1 MNQLRDR
8 LAAANP
14 VPELRYYSREQIT
27 ATVSMIVSDAAQADE
42 ALTKHKTADEAR
54 LPVAAALSPGA
65 PAVNP
70 SRRRWVYLVPAAAG
84 LAALLA
90 VVGIPGRQDSAYAGW
105 TAMPT
110 GVSVPYSAK
119 VADRCMAKSKED
131 FGGELSRIGDLTVVL
146 AERRGQ
152 WIYALLANGNN
163 VVGCL
168 QHESNDDADGSQ
180 IVQSSGS
187 DVAPRPTA
195 KGVTTITKVGGGF
208 STIFGRAGTEVAK
221 VVVNGP
227 DGRVTATVKGGYWA
241 AWWPDNNLSRPI
253 PPAASKYNLTL
264 TLKDGT
270 QLPPIQPWPA
280 LK

>member
-14 VPELRYYSREQIT
+14 VPDLRYYSREQIN
-27 ATVSMIVSDAAQADE
+27 ATVSKIVSDAAQADE
-42 ALTKHKTADEAR
+42 VMTGRETADEVR
-54 LPVAAALSPGA
+54 KPVAAALSPGA
-65 PAVNP
+65 PALNR

-90 VVGIPGRQDSAYAGW
+90 GVGLVGRQDSAYAGW

-110 GVSVPYSAK
+110 GVSVPDSAK
-119 VADRCMAKSKED
+119 VGDRCIAMSKED
-131 FGGELSRIGDLTVVL
+131 FGGELSKVGGLTVVL

-152 WIYALLANGNN
+152 WIYALVANSNN
-163 VVGCL
+163 VAGCL
-168 QHESNDDADGSQ
+168 QNESDHTADGNS
-180 IVQSSGS
+180 ILQSSGS
-187 DVAPRPTA
+187 EVAPRPTA
-195 KGVTTITKVGGGF
+195 KGVTTITMVGGGF
-208 STIFGRAGTEVAK
+208 SQIYGRAGAEVAK

-227 DGRVTATVKGGYWA
+227 EGRVTATVKSGYWA
-241 AWWPDNNLSRPI
+241 AWWPDNLLSSPT
-253 PPAASKYNLTL
+253 PPAASRYDLTI

-270 QLPPIQPWPA
+270 QLPPIQPWPG